1 MTKTLYDKIWESHL
15 VAQEAGKPALL
26 YIDLHLI
33 HEVTTPQA
41 FDGLRLS
48 NRKVRRPDLTFGT
61 LDHAIPTINRHL
73 PFNDPIAAE
82 QVSTLR
88 KNCAEFGVKL

>member
-1 MTKTLYDKIWESHL
+1 MKTLYDKIWETHIVSRRKT
-15 VAQEAGKPALL
+15 KPALI

-41 FDGLRLS
+41 FEGLRLT
-48 NRKVRRPDLTFGT
+48 NRKVRRPDLTFAT

-73 PFNDPIAAE
+73 PFNDPIAA
-82 QVSTLR
+82 QT
-88 KNCAEFGVKL
+88 G